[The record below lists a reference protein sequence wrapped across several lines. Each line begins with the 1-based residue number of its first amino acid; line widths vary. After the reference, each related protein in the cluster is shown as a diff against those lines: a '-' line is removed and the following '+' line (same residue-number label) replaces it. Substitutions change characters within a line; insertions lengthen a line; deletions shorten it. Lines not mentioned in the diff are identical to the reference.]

1 MIRAPRDVKNSKG
14 WDKQRDKSDPGALLL
29 THYSSKEKPMFS
41 YSQWLKNIVENI
53 PITFSFIICRQTT
66 TRKSS
71 NYCKFWTSIAFK
83 TKIWKMIYF
92 LHILPNSCL
101 FTVRTSKNFK
111 SKQERKNLVCA
122 ILSSEKSLGKAKH
135 PSNHHR
141 WNGSASKN

>member
-1 MIRAPRDVKNSKG
+1 MRGIAEQTMTQIHTCLCYEFCFPCCTVSNLSCFK
-14 WDKQRDKSDPGALLL
+14 
-29 THYSSKEKPMFS
+29 T

-53 PITFSFIICRQTT
+53 PITFSFIICRQIA

-83 TKIWKMIYF
+83 TKIWKTIYF